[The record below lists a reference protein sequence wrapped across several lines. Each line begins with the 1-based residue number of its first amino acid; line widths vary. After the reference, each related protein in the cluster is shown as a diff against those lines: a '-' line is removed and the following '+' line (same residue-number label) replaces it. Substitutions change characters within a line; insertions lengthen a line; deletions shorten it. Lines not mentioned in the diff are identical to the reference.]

1 MTASTPT
8 TTTSLEAATAA
19 FATTSSATSA
29 APPATTAPSRAPPAT
44 TATGSPRW
52 NFAGHPK
59 FNGRC
64 SDRSTNADLGAS
76 PKTYHDD
83 K

>member
-8 TTTSLEAATAA
+8 TATSLEAATAA
-19 FATTSSATSA
+19 FATTLSVTSA
-29 APPATTAPSRAPPAT
+29 APSATTAPPAT

-64 SDRSTNADLGAS
+64 SDRSTNAELGAS
-76 PKTYHDD
+76 PKTYHDE